1 MLRAR
6 SSAFLFRLV
15 DLAFEQPVF
24 TIPRAR
30 EVLGVTHRSA
40 ALNVAK
46 LVGAGV
52 VVDRGLGKRPKYF
65 MAQEVLEIIHS
76 ETP

>member
-6 SSAFLFRLV
+6 SSGFLLRLV
-15 DLAFEQPVF
+15 DLAFEQPVL
-24 TIPRAR
+24 TIPRAQ
-30 EVLGVTHRSA
+30 EMLGVTHRSA

-46 LVGAGV
+46 LVDAGV
-52 VVDRGLGKRPKYF
+52 VVDMGLGRRPKYF
-65 MAQEVLEIIHS
+65 MARKVLEIIYS